1 MGCRYEVST
10 IKAKDIVEVLRERY
24 APPEWAFF
32 SELRAGTG
40 YRSFK
45 RKGRNPEQRFDGW
58 AINCYPSKGHTI
70 ISFEVKVSRQDFLNE
85 INNPD
90 KRAQAIAFSNEFYF
104 VVPEG
109 LVEIQEIPKECGLM
123 EVKGKGIKT
132 IKKPIFNSDPKLDW
146 GLVASIARR
155 NTEMSDNQY
164 QTMQKT
170 QNRLNKY
177 IYNLQ
182 RDLRKERERILEL
195 KWELK
200 KLQGAE
206 EIF

>member
-1 MGCRYEVST
+1 MST

-58 AINCYPSKGHTI
+58 AINCYPSKNHI
-70 ISFEVKVSRQDFLNE
+70 IACFEVKVSRQDFLNE

-109 LVEIQEIPKECGLM
+109 LVEVQEIPKECGLM
-123 EVKGKGIKT
+123 EVKGKGIT
-132 IKKPIFNSDPKLDW
+132 IRKKPIFNSNPKLDW

-164 QTMQKT
+164 QTMQRA
-170 QNRLNKY
+170 QNRLHKR
-177 IYNLQ
+177 IDNLQ
-182 RDLRKERERILEL
+182 RDLRETKARNSEL
-195 KWELK
+195 RWELR